1 MDEESPS
8 LSSSL
13 DSGGHQCD
21 PESGSRCKKDPG
33 LWVVSTFPLTS
44 ALLRAL
50 QMHSKGYLFAS
61 CLKLSN
67 NLLIKEDWKH
77 STSDLAV
84 WGLQGPC
91 CPQDSP
97 WPPLLCSPGP
107 LPAPGL
113 RAQPQACR
121 GSFWVTLGQSHL
133 PEKQVGVPAI
143 ITWDAVSA
151 GLPRDGN
158 TMCICILSTD
168 TASVP
173 AVCGPV
179 LERPAAVCAPGPSVL
194 RGPEHSAACWFQ
206 KEERKNGHAP
216 PPPGQ
221 EKWPGAPAALRLRPG
236 LSLAS
241 PQPCWPSSALER
253 LIGGTF
259 TTFSWDTRPL
269 QLWVNPN

>member
-1 MDEESPS
+1 MDEENPS

-13 DSGGHQCD
+13 GSGGHQCD
-21 PESGSRCKKDPG
+21 PVSGSRCKKDPG

-133 PEKQVGVPAI
+133 PEKQVF
-143 ITWDAVSA
+143 
-151 GLPRDGN
+151 PRLSREMPFQLACRATD

-173 AVCGPV
+173 AVCGPGARAGCSSG
-179 LERPAAVCAPGPSVL
+179 LLVCV
-194 RGPEHSAACWFQ
+194 
-206 KEERKNGHAP
+206 
-216 PPPGQ
+216 
-221 EKWPGAPAALRLRPG
+221 RPG
-236 LSLAS
+236 LQSCAARS
-241 PQPCWPSSALER
+241 TAPPADSRRRKGKTVMR
-253 LIGGTF
+253 LLLLDKRSGRE
-259 TTFSWDTRPL
+259 RPL
-269 QLWVNPN
+269 PFVSARV

>member
-151 GLPRDGN
+151 GLPRDGHDVY
-158 TMCICILSTD
+158 MHPVHRHCLS
-168 TASVP
+168 ACCVR
-173 AVCGPV
+173 AGA
-179 LERPAAVCAPGPSVL
+179 RAACCCVCARAFSPARPGAQRRLLTPEGGKEKRSCASSSWTREVAGSARCPS
-194 RGPEHSAACWFQ
+194 S
-206 KEERKNGHAP
+206 
-216 PPPGQ
+216 PPGS
-221 EKWPGAPAALRLRPG
+221 KPRLTPALL
-236 LSLAS
+236 
-241 PQPCWPSSALER
+241 
-253 LIGGTF
+253 TF
-259 TTFSWDTRPL
+259 
-269 QLWVNPN
+269 

>member
-1 MDEESPS
+1 MDEENPS
-8 LSSSL
+8 LSSRLGSE
-13 DSGGHQCD
+13 GHQCD
-21 PESGSRCKKDPG
+21 PVSGSRCKKDPS

-50 QMHSKGYLFAS
+50 EMHSKGYLFAS

-121 GSFWVTLGQSHL
+121 GSLWVTLGQSDL
-133 PEKQVGVPAI
+133 PEKEVGVPAI
-143 ITWDAVSA
+143 ITGVAISA
-151 GLPRDGN
+151 GLPRDGHDVYIHPVHRH
-158 TMCICILSTD
+158 CFSACC
-168 TASVP
+168 VP
-173 AVCGPV
+173 AGA
-179 LERPAAVCAPGPSVL
+179 R
-194 RGPEHSAACWFQ
+194 AACWCVCPWAFSPAGPGAQ
-206 KEERKNGHAP
+206 RRLLLTEGGKEKRYCASSFRPREVA
-216 PPPGQ
+216 
-221 EKWPGAPAALRLRPG
+221 GAPAAIPLCPG

-241 PQPCWPSSALER
+241 PQPCWPSSAMER

-269 QLWVNPN
+269 QLLVNPN